1 MIDAVGSLVLNT
13 PHLRGTADQ
22 VSAARSYAANPERI
36 QETPKAPYI
45 SPYVFVDVYFD
56 KAVLQIRD
64 SETGDV
70 LTQFPAENQLEQARQ
85 RAAQDRGVALPE
97 PQADTAVESSFR
109 RGDTPPEPV
118 PEVVSAAPKKSTAPT
133 PQQIDAFSAGAQTA
147 SPDVSS
153 GAKVSVQA

>member
-1 MIDAVGSLVLNT
+1 MNT

-22 VSAARSYAANPERI
+22 VSVARSYAANPERI

-97 PQADTAVESSFR
+97 PQADRAVAASAKGGEER
-109 RGDTPPEPV
+109 PAPV
-118 PEVVSAAPKKSTAPT
+118 PERLSPAPKKSAAPT
-133 PQQIDAFSAGAQTA
+133 PQQIEAFSAGAQTA
-147 SPDVSS
+147 SAEVSS

>member
-13 PHLRGTADQ
+13 PYLR
-22 VSAARSYAANPERI
+22 SAAEQVDAARAYAANPERI

-85 RAAQDRGVALPE
+85 SAARERGVSLPE
-97 PQADTAVESSFR
+97 PRVDVAAASPSRKDASSESA
-109 RGDTPPEPV
+109 PEA
-118 PEVVSAAPKKSTAPT
+118 VSAAPKKSAAPT

-147 SPDVSS
+147 SPDATS